1 MSLPLPSWLEDAS
14 LSDAERAVM
23 LKRFR
28 LRVAALYATPSGTL
42 MALGYA
48 LGCNQHYITVECN
61 SDKPLPRYKALA
73 VRGLVGPE
81 VFPLDGESE
90 PSAQSM

>member
-1 MSLPLPSWLEDAS
+1 MSFPLPPWLEDKS
-14 LSDAERAVM
+14 FTDAEREAL

-28 LRVAALYATPSGTL
+28 LRLAALYATPSGTL
-42 MALGYA
+42 GALGLA
-48 LGCNQHYITVECN
+48 LGCNQTFLTVESN